1 MTDDTKDDLDLDS
14 VCDTNVDQNLDFDL
28 QN

>member
-1 MTDDTKDDLDLDS
+1 MADDTKDDLDLDS
-14 VCDTNVDQNLDFDL
+14 VCDTDVDQNLDFDL